1 MAKIFKLRKEYLGVR
16 DGRSFTSCAPCMND
30 LLNRLERHL
39 TEDLAK
45 VEQAE
50 ALIELT
56 QVDLTPEP
64 TTEVTTTPQK
74 KRRAK
79 RKKL

>member
-1 MAKIFKLRKEYLGVR
+1 
-16 DGRSFTSCAPCMND
+16 MND

-39 TEDLAK
+39 MEDLAK
-45 VEQAE
+45 AEQAQ

-56 QVDLTPEP
+56 NLELTPEP
-64 TTEVTTTPQK
+64 KPK